1 MIVTPITRLNS
12 VAIFRFL
19 FDRTS
24 FLHNDQ
30 VYFVWKPLAYTIV
43 RPACKPGYR
52 GSGLRQLGPQDTCRP
67 ILSEV
72 LACAPLPALFDCH
85 RRSDCSPGK
94 QFLSTII
101 DSSLLAIQCCFIQ
114 SLSKENWPS
123 RPPNCVPRQT
133 LCLGQVFLTKRINI
147 LAISQRGIPLKL

>member
-1 MIVTPITRLNS
+1 M
-12 VAIFRFL
+12 
-19 FDRTS
+19 
-24 FLHNDQ
+24 
-30 VYFVWKPLAYTIV
+30 AYNIV

-52 GSGLRQLGPQDTCRP
+52 GSGLRQLGPQDTC

-85 RRSDCSPGK
+85 RRSDCLPGK

-123 RPPNCVPRQT
+123 RPPNCVPRSTDALFGSSISYKADKHPGDFTEGDT
-133 LCLGQVFLTKRINI
+133 LEALIDTLNNKQENR
-147 LAISQRGIPLKL
+147 